1 MSHDTSLTQYPLRKP
16 VRTVSGT
23 WRFVEAEEYRDHL
36 KGFREIAERNSAQA
50 HCAEIEV
57 YAIFDDCRLLVAS
70 IDPMAVSQ
78 STQIFVP
85 DASLSQIQ

>member
-1 MSHDTSLTQYPLRKP
+1 MSRDTSLTQYPLRKP

-23 WRFVEAEEYRDHL
+23 WRFVGAEEYRDHL

-50 HCAEIEV
+50 HSFEFEV
-57 YAIFDDCRLLVAS
+57 YAVLSDCRVLIAS
-70 IDPMAVSQ
+70 VDPLAVTHG
-78 STQIFVP
+78 TQIFVP

>member
-1 MSHDTSLTQYPLRKP
+1 MSRDTSLTQYPLRKP

-23 WRFVEAEEYRDHL
+23 WRFVGAEEYRDHL

-70 IDPMAVSQ
+70 IDPVAVSQ
-78 STQIFVP
+78 GTQIFIP
-85 DASLSQIQ
+85 DTPISTVH